1 MVCSAKFV
9 IYFLTKDIYRAKM
22 RSHCLINHHFL
33 KKSIPLRLFHYLCT
47 KEKPH
52 IMDSFITFCKENFD
66 LITLLVGVIGVVI
79 SVISVI
85 YEVKQ
90 RKKRQGGKHV

>member
-1 MVCSAKFV
+1 MH
-9 IYFLTKDIYRAKM
+9 YRRHIA
-22 RSHCLINHHFL
+22 HHFL
-33 KKSIPLRLFHYLCT
+33 EKGIALRLFHYLCT

-66 LITLLVGVIGVVI
+66 LISLMVGVIGVVI

-85 YEVKQ
+85 YEMKQ
-90 RKKRQGGKHV
+90 RKKRQGGKDS

>member
-1 MVCSAKFV
+1 MLFRRPIA
-9 IYFLTKDIYRAKM
+9 
-22 RSHCLINHHFL
+22 HHFL
-33 KKSIPLRLFHYLCT
+33 QKGIALRLFQYLCT
-47 KEKPH
+47 TEKQRN
-52 IMDSFITFCKENFD
+52 MDSIITICKENFD

-90 RKKRQGGKHV
+90 RKKRQGDEHA